1 MLVLD
6 PILLITVPCSRAT
19 HSARRSVSA
28 LDGTPRNLNQQHR
41 PDRSGCW
48 LRRRRFRDQNIFV
61 KLVLTILWR
70 ARSDQGSP
78 PAFAPPILNGTPI
91 VGVTVPFTKTSVGRA
106 NICQRHRPISIFLRG
121 ENPAVYGVDETLCVS
136 FAHQNVERSEDGSES
151 DTPHT
156 LHHLVD
162 KRQHSTTASSCFT
175 RTGQRF
181 RLARTDTR
189 RDARRQLP
197 ALLL

>member
-78 PAFAPPILNGTPI
+78 PCLCPSNSEWYTN
-91 VGVTVPFTKTSVGRA
+91 RR
-106 NICQRHRPISIFLRG
+106 CHRSI
-121 ENPAVYGVDETLCVS
+121 
-136 FAHQNVERSEDGSES
+136 HQNVCWTGEYLSEAPSHLYLSSRRENPPFTALTRRFASRSHIRTERSEDGSES

-175 RTGQRF
+175 RTGQRAP
-181 RLARTDTR
+181 LARTDTR

>member
-78 PAFAPPILNGTPI
+78 PCLCPSNSEWYTNRRCHRSIHQKRLLDGRIFVRG
-91 VGVTVPFTKTSVGRA
+91 TVPSLSFFEERTPPFTALTRRFASRSHIRTWSVLRTGVNPTLPTHSTIWLTSDSTRR
-106 NICQRHRPISIFLRG
+106 RHRLASL
-121 ENPAVYGVDETLCVS
+121 E
-136 FAHQNVERSEDGSES
+136 QGSE
-151 DTPHT
+151 
-156 LHHLVD
+156 LV
-162 KRQHSTTASSCFT
+162 
-175 RTGQRF
+175 
-181 RLARTDTR
+181 
-189 RDARRQLP
+189 
-197 ALLL
+197 

>member
-1 MLVLD
+1 VRGVRRTKNNKNSDTFVSLTPAVDMGASPGYRAFHACVD

-78 PAFAPPILNGTPI
+78 LPFAPPILNGTPI

-121 ENPAVYGVDETLCVS
+121 ENPAVYGVDDALRLVRTS
-136 FAHQNVERSEDGSES
+136 ERG
-151 DTPHT
+151 
-156 LHHLVD
+156 
-162 KRQHSTTASSCFT
+162 AF
-175 RTGQRF
+175 
-181 RLARTDTR
+181 
-189 RDARRQLP
+189 
-197 ALLL
+197 

>member
-121 ENPAVYGVDETLCVS
+121 ENPPFTALTRRFASRSHIRTWSVLRTGVNPTLPTHS
-136 FAHQNVERSEDGSES
+136 TIWLTSDSTRRRHRLASLEQGSE
-151 DTPHT
+151 T
-156 LHHLVD
+156 V
-162 KRQHSTTASSCFT
+162 
-175 RTGQRF
+175 
-181 RLARTDTR
+181 
-189 RDARRQLP
+189 
-197 ALLL
+197 